1 MNPDTA
7 GSHLDWHQPCMAEI
21 APLFL
26 VNIDDI
32 YFPASNCKHS
42 AKSFTS
48 ILQQYLEDPETLT
61 FEALAFT
68 LAIAHNLRNNVK
80 SGSELSKISV
90 GTLQQDFKTY
100 YHKLCPDAPM
110 LPITDITLFM
120 KQVTDFVNFA
130 GYSIDSTLHLL
141 FVPENIFKVFLD
153 EVEV

>member
-7 GSHLDWHQPCMAEI
+7 GSHLDWHQPCMVSLAD
-21 APLFL
+21 LFL
-26 VNIDDI
+26 RDIADI
-32 YFPASNCKHS
+32 YFSDGNCRYFSKVTMSHYS
-42 AKSFTS
+42 K
-48 ILQQYLEDPETLT
+48 DPESVPV
-61 FEALAFT
+61 EALAFT
-68 LAIAHNLRNNVK
+68 LAVAHNLRNNLK
-80 SGSELSKISV
+80 AGSTISKIPV
-90 GTLQQDFKTY
+90 GILQQDFKTY

-130 GYSIDSTLHLL
+130 GYSIDSTLHVL